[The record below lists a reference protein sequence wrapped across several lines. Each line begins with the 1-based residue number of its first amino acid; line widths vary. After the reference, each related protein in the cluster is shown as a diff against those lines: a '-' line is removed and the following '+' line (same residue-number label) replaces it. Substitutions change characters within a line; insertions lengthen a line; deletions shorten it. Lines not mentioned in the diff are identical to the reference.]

1 MFWIIDTMVQNMPP
15 IHLQIEGFEEIS
27 NESISNYLLAL
38 IFPKSIQCIDPHFH
52 HAPLHP
58 SDIGSTSTK
67 ESYDDI
73 ELFQGPKNKKRFQIV
88 MEIAKQT

>member
-1 MFWIIDTMVQNMPP
+1 MVQNMGPVR
-15 IHLQIEGFEEIS
+15 LQIEDFEEIS

-38 IFPKSIQCIDPHFH
+38 IFPKSIQGIDPHFH

-58 SDIGSTSTK
+58 SDIGSTSSK

-73 ELFQGPKNKKRFQIV
+73 DMFKGPKNKKRLQTV
-88 MEIAKQT
+88 MEIA